1 MQARQTFDMVL
12 HDCLPSMATRT
23 LVVAVCLVSAACDRT
38 DDRWAGFSQPG
49 WQHGARPGE
58 QNSIIVL
65 LALRQRNLDLLENRA
80 KAVSDPGNRE
90 YGRYLERDE
99 IYGIAGPWK
108 YDVDLVKNFFGTVPD
123 SSLHFSYGGDFAR
136 FTCTI
141 ACIEKVFNTSLRIQT
156 GRVAPGTTP
165 IRASE
170 PIRLPL
176 DLQHA
181 LEGTSLNA
189 PLFMPP
195 HPAQPKETAFKYPQ
209 SGRTAP
215 RVRPFLISGDQ
226 FVSIHFV
233 VYCKDQ
239 FVNQD
244 SIEDGICNSSPH
256 SVLITAFDIIV
267 LQLQTNTQKVVR
279 LPAVPDVIGQKVGT
293 TENGQHCV
301 EFNATLGSVAN
312 YASTTVRIRS
322 LFSDGSVSDFSKAD
336 EVFPVWPMAYTT
348 PALLSRNYGI
358 PMHEPVRH
366 PRNTISVAEFLGQYY
381 NPEDLES
388 FFKLMGVRGWS
399 TKEKLR
405 LIGENLPMAG
415 SVLGGE
421 AQLDIQYITA
431 LASNVSAFFWSVPS
445 IELATRQEPF
455 LDWLMQLEDTSDDHI
470 PLVHSVSYSDDALT
484 MPAWFKQ
491 RINAEFMKLALRGIT
506 ILVASGDDGVSGS
519 FVAKYGK
526 KYCGRNREEFPS
538 SSPWV
543 TSVGGTQLAQ
553 ENVPVCSYTSPKVM
567 VQCPEDGEVV
577 CTSDK
582 GGGITSGGGFSSDFP
597 RPWYQHGAVEHYLQ
611 QQDVPPPD
619 QDVLIFNRSGRAYP
633 DLAAISSNYLV
644 LMGDDL
650 QPTSGTS
657 ASTPLI
663 AAMVARWNED
673 RLSNRLPPL
682 GFLNP
687 LIYQIFSKHPS
698 AFNDVQIGDNRCSRS
713 VCCDVGFSAVRG
725 WDAVSGVGSP
735 RFEAIATILRE
746 EALLAF
752 GGRFARMDMAPIDM
766 SVGLGPDVT
775 SIGLIPLLA
784 LQSLLTGFATLAA
797 VWVCDRSGRT
807 NFGSTNARRPL
818 LSA

>member
-1 MQARQTFDMVL
+1 M
-12 HDCLPSMATRT
+12 
-23 LVVAVCLVSAACDRT
+23 
-38 DDRWAGFSQPG
+38 
-49 WQHGARPGE
+49 
-58 QNSIIVL
+58 L

-90 YGRYLERDE
+90 YSRYLERDE

-156 GRVAPGTTP
+156 GRVAPCTTP

-582 GGGITSGGGFSSDFP
+582 GGGITSGGGFSSDFL

-725 WDAVSGVGSP
+725 WEVSGAVSSLDICRVEIGPTP
-735 RFEAIATILRE
+735 RHPSLQAWPGIATHTFVDDGFTKR
-746 EALLAF
+746 
-752 GGRFARMDMAPIDM
+752 R
-766 SVGLGPDVT
+766 VT
-775 SIGLIPLLA
+775 VPVL
-784 LQSLLTGFATLAA
+784 
-797 VWVCDRSGRT
+797 
-807 NFGSTNARRPL
+807 
-818 LSA
+818 